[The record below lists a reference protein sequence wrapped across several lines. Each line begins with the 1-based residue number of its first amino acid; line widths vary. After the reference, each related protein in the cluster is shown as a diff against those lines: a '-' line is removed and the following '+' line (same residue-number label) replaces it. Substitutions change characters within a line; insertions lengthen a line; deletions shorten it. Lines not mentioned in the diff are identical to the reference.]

1 MSTCSRTFL
10 AILSFLNHLKSPSKA
25 LAMKLPLKLL
35 NRKLP
40 NPQKKRNT
48 WKMKAKGSERQI
60 INWKADIVR
69 WKETWY
75 YTLVLHFCILQCLC
89 PRPLSTNYL
98 LFLQPRGPWPPTVL
112 QHSHSQC
119 ISAGYPLQK
128 QNRFLDR
135 NPWVLT
141 IITNY
146 SPTQGG

>member
-60 INWKADIVR
+60 INSKADIGEKKHDTILWFCIFVFFSVCV
-69 WKETWY
+69 
-75 YTLVLHFCILQCLC
+75 LVL
-89 PRPLSTNYL
+89 
-98 LFLQPRGPWPPTVL
+98 
-112 QHSHSQC
+112 
-119 ISAGYPLQK
+119 
-128 QNRFLDR
+128 
-135 NPWVLT
+135 
-141 IITNY
+141 
-146 SPTQGG
+146 